1 MALPHSLHL
10 HAFTHFVF
18 GIAIIQEPLQ
28 WGQVTFA
35 CALFPVRRLVLV
47 FAAIVHLF
55 FSYEPQKSIF
65 RQDWSVKPHL
75 ETAKTYWKSLL
86 LPTDT
91 VIDATCGNGH
101 DTAFLASL
109 VPQGTVYSLDI
120 QPQALEKARLLA
132 PFPHVV
138 FLQQSHI
145 DLPQTS
151 NVKLIVYNLGYLP
164 GGDKSITTQTE
175 TTIESV
181 RKSLNLLVPG
191 GAVTITCYPG
201 HPEGARE
208 TEALSRYLSTL
219 PYPVRRHDWKPEAPI
234 VFHIQK

>member
-1 MALPHSLHL
+1 
-10 HAFTHFVF
+10 
-18 GIAIIQEPLQ
+18 
-28 WGQVTFA
+28 
-35 CALFPVRRLVLV
+35 
-47 FAAIVHLF
+47 
-55 FSYEPQKSIF
+55 
-65 RQDWSVKPHL
+65 VKPHL